1 MPIKMRVVGVRQV
14 PEVQSARDARM
25 FLREIRKSINVDRPR
40 LVLDCSKLRQMD
52 KSVLMLLLCCLEEVM
67 KSNGDVKLADLP
79 PGAAS
84 ILQMTGID
92 RLFDIYQTTSEA
104 VNSFHQSPAGMFSY
118 VPDAISSSQESGI
131 VA

>member
-14 PEVQSARDARM
+14 PEVQSAREARM
-25 FLREIRKSINVDRPR
+25 FLREIRKSINDDRPR

-67 KSNGDVKLADLP
+67 KCNGDVKLADLP
-79 PGAAS
+79 PGAAG
-84 ILQMTGID
+84 ILQVTGID

-104 VNSFHQSPAGMFSY
+104 VNSFHQSPAGMSSY
-118 VPDAISSSQESGI
+118 LPEAISSSKESGI